1 MGGVGVDA
9 LLSLIGVGREVGW
22 GGVGW
27 VLIRCWALIN
37 FFCL

>member
-1 MGGVGVDA
+1 MGAYLG
-9 LLSLIGVGREVGW
+9 LSGIEREVGW

-27 VLIRCWALIN
+27 EWGLIRGWVPIN